1 MQNQGLK
8 APAARPRVSAQ
19 GEVDM
24 NNRLSFIPIPVTH
37 VLRDGKKFFIDAKDL
52 IVSDIVYLDSR
63 VSSVIPADVI
73 LFETS

>member
-1 MQNQGLK
+1 M
-8 APAARPRVSAQ
+8 
-19 GEVDM
+19 DM
-24 NNRLSFIPIPVTH
+24 NNRLSFIPVPVTH

-63 VSSVIPADVI
+63 ISSVIPADVI